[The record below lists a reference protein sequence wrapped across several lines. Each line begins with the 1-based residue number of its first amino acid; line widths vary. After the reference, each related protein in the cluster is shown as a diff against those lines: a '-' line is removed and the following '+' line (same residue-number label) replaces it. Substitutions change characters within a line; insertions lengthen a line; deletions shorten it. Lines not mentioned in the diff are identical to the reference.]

1 MTFVLLYIIN
11 GLILAIWYYKDSFK
25 GGIKYL
31 EQECEPTIL
40 QKFLFTELLI
50 GMILLVSLIWPAWAV
65 ITIYNR
71 I

>member
-1 MTFVLLYIIN
+1 MIIFLYIIN
-11 GLILAIWYYKDSFK
+11 GLMLAIWYYKDSFK

-31 EQECEPTIL
+31 EQTGEPTFV
-40 QKFLFTELLI
+40 QKILFTELLI
-50 GMILLVSLIWPAWAV
+50 GIILLVSLIWPAWAV